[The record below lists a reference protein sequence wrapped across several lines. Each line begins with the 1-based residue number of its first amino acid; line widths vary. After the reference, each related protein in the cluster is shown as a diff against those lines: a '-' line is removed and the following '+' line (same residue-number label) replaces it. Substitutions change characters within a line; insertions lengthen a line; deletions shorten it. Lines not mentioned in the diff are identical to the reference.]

1 MTTPPAGSRPAPL
14 DGTDREVPPTET
26 PPAES
31 STTEGIS
38 QPERPE
44 LRKAWGFT
52 PLVLI
57 LCVVAIFVAG
67 VIAMI
72 VALSS

>member
-1 MTTPPAGSRPAPL
+1 
-14 DGTDREVPPTET
+14 VPPTET

-44 LRKAWGFT
+44 LRKAWGPA

-57 LCVVAIFVAG
+57 LAVVAIFLAG
-67 VIAMI
+67 MIGMI
-72 VALSS
+72 VELNY